1 MLEISSIRKNKVNL
15 SDYNSEQDILN
26 RMLMSNFSAFDLQVL
41 SEILYSPLKISLK
54 KLCRSIGCSEKEI
67 LPILEQLTLGGLLSI
82 QEDNILVDK
91 EMRKYFEFQITRF
104 DADFKPDMEFL
115 QGLLKKVPIHCLPA
129 WHAIPRSSNNIFE
142 SIVEKYLLSPQIF
155 HRYLSELSFAT
166 PTISSILSDLFSS
179 PDFKIASTDVI
190 SKYNLTRR
198 QFDETLL
205 LLEFSFVCCL
215 TYERQDDHW
224 IEYITPFYEWRQYL
238 RFFKQTDT
246 PSIDPKETIHRKYPK
261 DFSFIED
268 MSSILEIAQKKAIN
282 LRSWKEGEKVPLS
295 LAEELAPKC
304 SFLFASPEEKFFT
317 QNYLGRL
324 LEKIC
329 MIKLA
334 QNIDGRLHFCESAAE
349 WLDMSLESRS
359 LYLYRHPLNRLLS
372 EEVPPHIATERNVRE
387 AEKSIK
393 RVLRKEWMF
402 FDDFVKGVLVPL
414 HEDSVIMLKKTGKQ
428 WRYTL
433 PSYGEAEKS
442 LIKATLLEW
451 LFETG
456 MTIPG
461 TCQGK
466 DCFSITA
473 FGKFF
478 FEE

>member
-1 MLEISSIRKNKVNL
+1 MLEISSVRKNKVNL

-26 RMLMSNFSAFDLQVL
+26 RMLMSNFSTFDLQVL
-41 SEILYSPLKISLK
+41 GEILYSPLKISLK
-54 KLCRSIGCSEKEI
+54 KLCRAIGCSEKDI
-67 LPILEQLTLGGLLSI
+67 LPILGQLTLGGLLSV

-115 QGLLKKVPIHCLPA
+115 QGLLRKVPIHCLPA

-155 HRYLSELSFAT
+155 HRYLGELNFAN
-166 PTISSILSDLFSS
+166 PIVSLIISDLFSA

-198 QFDETLL
+198 QFDEILL

-224 IEYITPFYEWRQYL
+224 IEYVTPFYEWHQYL
-238 RFFKQTDT
+238 RFLKQTDT
-246 PSIDPKETIHRKYPK
+246 PSIDGKETVLRHYPK
-261 DFSFIED
+261 DFSFIQD
-268 MSSILEIAQKKAIN
+268 MSSILEKAQKKAIP
-282 LRSWKEGEKVPLS
+282 LQLWEEGAEAPLS
-295 LAEELAPKC
+295 LVEDLASKLSIPCK
-304 SFLFASPEEKFFT
+304 SEKEKAFAQK
-317 QNYLGRL
+317 YLGRL
-324 LEKIC
+324 LDKLC

-334 QNIDGRLHFCESAAE
+334 QNINGRLCPSESAIE

-359 LYLYRHPLNRLLS
+359 LYLYRHPLNKLLS
-372 EEVPPHIATERNVRE
+372 QTVPPHVATERNVRE
-387 AEKSIK
+387 AEKAIK

-402 FDDFVKGVLVPL
+402 FDDFVKGVLVAL
-414 HEDSVIMLKKTGKQ
+414 HEDSVVMLKKTGKQ

-433 PSYGEAEKS
+433 PSYGEDEKA
-442 LIKATLLEW
+442 LLKATLLEW

-461 TCQGK
+461 TCQGR
-466 DCFSITA
+466 DCFAVTA